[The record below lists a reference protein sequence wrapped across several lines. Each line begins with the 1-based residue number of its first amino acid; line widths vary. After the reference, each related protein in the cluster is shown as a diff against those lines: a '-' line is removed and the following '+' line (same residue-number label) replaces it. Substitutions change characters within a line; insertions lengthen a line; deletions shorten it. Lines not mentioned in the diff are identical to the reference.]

1 MATIGPMLD
10 CLGNKTSID
19 DDAILAGIDDFIGGF
34 LSYEPRAV
42 NVLKV
47 ADDNPHSVLAN
58 TYAGMIWMFLESPDA
73 PAASQKFLDRALAVA
88 KGANAREQKTLDILS
103 AWHANEIP
111 KAETLC
117 REIVTDHP
125 TDLAMMKLGQ
135 YFCFNRG
142 DAPGMLRL
150 AHLAGHANQQNA
162 HFHGMAA
169 FAYEQCHLLDKAEK
183 SANRAIEL
191 KRAEPWAH
199 HALAHV
205 MLTQGRVSEGI
216 RFLDSVSDSWEGL
229 NSFMYTH
236 NWWHKALFNISLGNF
251 DAVLSAYDD
260 HCWGVD
266 KNYSQDQIG
275 AVSLLAR
282 VECAGIDVGDRWQD
296 VADYLASRAGDAVQP
311 FLTIQYLYGLARAE
325 RVEADRLMQAVEEKA
340 KTADA
345 FERDV
350 WANVALPACRGVLAH
365 ARGDH
370 KTAIRDLGGALPR
383 MAEAGGSHAQRDLFE
398 QLLLDAYLKTGNWI
412 TAQQMLE
419 MRRMYDPDGVPL
431 NRMLADVYGRLGLDA
446 EAEEA
451 GRRRYTRPAN

>member
-1 MATIGPMLD
+1 MHD
-10 CLGNKTSID
+10 HLGNETSID
-19 DDAILAGIDDFIGGF
+19 DSSMLAGIDDFIGGF
-34 LSYEPRAV
+34 LAYEGRAV

-47 ADDNPHSVLAN
+47 AEDNPECVLAN
-58 TYAGMIWMFLESPDA
+58 TYAGMIWMFLESPTA
-73 PAASQKFLDRALAVA
+73 PAAAQKYLDNAVA
-88 KGANAREQKTLDILS
+88 HSASANDRERIALEVLR
-103 AWHANEIP
+103 AWHGNYMP
-111 KAETLC
+111 KAISLCEETVD
-117 REIVTDHP
+117 RFP
-125 TDLAMMKLGQ
+125 ADLAMMKLGQ

-142 DAPGMLRL
+142 DAPGMLRI
-150 AHLAGHANQQNA
+150 AHLAEPANGKNS

-169 FAYEQCHLLDKAEK
+169 FAYEQCHLLGKAEG

-205 MLTQGRVSEGI
+205 MLTQGRIREGI
-216 RFLDSVSDSWEGL
+216 EFLDSVTDTWNGL

-236 NWWHKALFNISLGNF
+236 NWWHKALFNISLGDF
-251 DAVLSAYDD
+251 DAVYRAYDD

-282 VECAGIDVGDRWQD
+282 MECAGLDVGDRWQD
-296 VADYLASRAGDAVQP
+296 VADHLASRAADAVQP
-311 FLTIQYLYGLARAE
+311 FLTVQYLYGLARAE
-325 RVEADRLMQAVEEKA
+325 RQETDQLMQAVEDKA
-340 KTADA
+340 ASADD
-345 FERDV
+345 FERPV
-350 WANVALPACRGVLAH
+350 WADVALPACRGVLAH

-370 KTAIRDLGGALPR
+370 ASAIRDLGSSLPR

-398 QLLLDAYLKTGNWI
+398 QLLLDAHLKVGNLT

-419 MRRMYDPDGVPL
+419 MRRTFDPDGLPL

-451 GRRRYTRPAN
+451 LQRRYPASMTA